1 MFSNVILKRNNF
13 FVHVLPYRVR
23 NVSNAHLKDLHNNRL
38 QVRPRPML
46 QEQSQS
52 DMPAE
57 ANREAYNYSKCIQKK
72 LSGVDRDCSSVPF
85 SRKGV

>member
-1 MFSNVILKRNNF
+1 M
-13 FVHVLPYRVR
+13 
-23 NVSNAHLKDLHNNRL
+23 SNAHLKDLHNNRL
-38 QVRPRPML
+38 QARPRTML

-57 ANREAYNYSKCIQKK
+57 ANREAYNYSKCIQKQ
-72 LSGVDRDCSSVPF
+72 LSGVDRDYSSVPL